1 VPDYTWGSFSCSR
14 PASSAVCATVDTG
27 PSGLQCAG
35 LRWQTARMRSQEYLA
50 APPRPL
56 RLAEAV
62 VPAVGRVRVYV
73 CGITPY
79 DVTHLGHASTFIWA
93 DAADKVLSWAG
104 NAVTV
109 ARNVTDVDDVLY
121 TEAERR
127 GQDPTL
133 FGALQRAS
141 FEATMATLR
150 VRTPDLQ
157 PTAAQAIGHVI
168 QLASTLLATNNG
180 YLRNG
185 TVYGRTAA
193 AAAASGLTRDTALTL
208 SADYHDR
215 PDDADKDDPLDVAV
229 WRSAATGD
237 HREVSWPSP
246 WGPGRPGWHAE
257 CAAMVLALF
266 GPSVDVHC
274 GGADLTYPHHACES
288 ALAQAATG
296 VTPFARSWLRA
307 GVVALDG
314 QKMSKSSGNLV
325 LVDDLL
331 RTHSPAAVRLLC
343 LNRPRTE
350 TWSYTTTLLDSAAAT
365 LEDLYTAA
373 AKPGTS
379 LISDSLAD
387 ALLTDLDVHSAIQIA
402 LAEGGATTRALIN
415 ILALS

>member
-1 VPDYTWGSFSCSR
+1 
-14 PASSAVCATVDTG
+14 
-27 PSGLQCAG
+27 
-35 LRWQTARMRSQEYLA
+35 MRSQEYLA

-56 RLAEAV
+56 RLGDAV
-62 VPAVGRVRVYV
+62 VPAVGRARMYV

-127 GQDPTL
+127 GQDATL
-133 FGALQRAS
+133 FGAMQRAS
-141 FEATMATLR
+141 FEATMSALR

-168 QLASTLLATNNG
+168 QLASTLLATNKA

-185 TVYGRTAA
+185 TVYGRAADAATAC
-193 AAAASGLTRDTALTL
+193 GLDRDTALTL
-208 SADYHDR
+208 SAEYHDR
-215 PDDADKDDPLDVAV
+215 PDDANKDDPLDVAV
-229 WRSAATGD
+229 WRAAATGE

-246 WGPGRPGWHAE
+246 WGLGRPGWHAE
-257 CAAMVLALF
+257 CAAIVLALF
-266 GPSVDVHC
+266 GPSVDVHA
-274 GGADLTYPHHACES
+274 GGADLTYPHHACET

-307 GVVALDG
+307 GIVALDG
-314 QKMSKSSGNLV
+314 QKISKSRGNLI
-325 LVDDLL
+325 LVDGLL
-331 RTHSPAAVRLLC
+331 RTHAPATVRLLC
-343 LNRPRTE
+343 LNRPRNE
-350 TWSYTTTLLDSAAAT
+350 TWSYTSELLDSAPAT
-365 LEDLYTAA
+365 LDDLYVAA

-387 ALLTDLDVHSAIQIA
+387 ALLTDLDVPAAIQIA
-402 LAEGGATTRALIN
+402 LGEGGATTRALID
-415 ILALS
+415 ILALN